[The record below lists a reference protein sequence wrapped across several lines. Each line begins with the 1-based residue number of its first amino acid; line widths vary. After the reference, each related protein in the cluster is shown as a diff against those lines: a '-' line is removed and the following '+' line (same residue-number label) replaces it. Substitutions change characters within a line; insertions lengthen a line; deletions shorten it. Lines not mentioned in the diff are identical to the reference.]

1 MSNKITPKVVVI
13 IQARMGSTRLFG
25 KIMKKICGKTILE
38 HDILRISEAKNID
51 EIIIATTVA
60 PADIA
65 IKEEAKRLR
74 IKSFCGSENNVLSR
88 YYYAAK
94 ENNAN
99 IVVRITS
106 DCPLYDATLL
116 DDMLEI
122 FSSLKYDYLSN
133 CIKRTYPRGLDTEIF
148 TFAAL
153 EKSYNNATEES
164 QKEHVT
170 PYIYQNLDIFKLQN
184 YISKENNS
192 KFRWTLDTK
201 EDFEFIEA
209 VYNELYQEGKIFNT
223 AEILKLLKEKPELIN
238 INSHIEQKK
247 VAS

>member
-1 MSNKITPKVVVI
+1 
-13 IQARMGSTRLFG
+13 MGSTRLFG